1 MQRNFLR
8 DFVPADAPESRMTER
23 ESFQPTTP
31 FPDQTPPGMAY
42 VPYQQWE
49 EPYDADTAFPIGQC
63 SRRWI
68 ILTEEVALLHEK
80 QRLMA
85 MIRKYDFVLY
95 ELQLYLDTHPRC
107 PEALRM
113 WKNYQ
118 AMRQKAAS
126 AYIRQYGPIQPL
138 QTDGNAPW
146 AWNQGPWPWEKEA
159 N

>member
-1 MQRNFLR
+1 MGSNMYRRPTMPQTRQAPPPSRPNPAQGCEELLR
-8 DFVPADAPESRMTER
+8 AIAEADFFAQD
-23 ESFQPTTP
+23 
-31 FPDQTPPGMAY
+31 
-42 VPYQQWE
+42 
-49 EPYDADTAFPIGQC
+49 
-63 SRRWI
+63 
-68 ILTEEVALLHEK
+68 LK
-80 QRLMA
+80 
-85 MIRKYDFVLY
+85 
-95 ELQLYLDTHPRC
+95 LYLDTHPRC